1 MVTAVITAC
10 VILAISGVTLFL
22 YYRSRSVKP
31 GSSVAK
37 SVSSIGSSEPLR
49 MRKGESMAASA
60 GAHQSSNSPLK
71 NRLRPRYAAL
81 GVLIAGIFGSLSA
94 KLWSMQI
101 LASDEYRTKSDE
113 NQLTTIKTPAARGRI
128 YDTEGI
134 VLVDNKVTPTI
145 VADAEVAQDRS
156 VLMRLSALTG
166 VPYAVVR
173 QRIQDSSGGAQAQRE
188 VSSDAKARDV
198 AFIAEHPEAF
208 PGVSVQQRSK
218 RVYPY
223 KGLAGQ
229 VLGYTGTVTD
239 DQLGSVPAGR
249 DYQSG
254 DEVGQSGV
262 ELTYDGYLFGSHGA
276 KVVVSDVDGTVHE
289 VRSETP
295 PAQGSDLHLTISAKV
310 QKIAEEELE
319 ALIAPHGVIGGGTGT
334 SGAVVAM
341 EVDTGDV
348 IAMASF
354 PPFDPTHFVGGVS
367 QDDWDR
373 YNDKDSSGSP
383 LLNRCIAGQYPAA
396 STFKAFTGM
405 AGLHYGFADSSR
417 SWTCTG
423 TWTGFG
429 DAYPQK
435 CWKLDGHGPIT
446 FRQAMVVSCDTV
458 FYEIAKSFYDASSTL
473 GMDAM
478 ADYVKEFGFGKKTGI
493 ELAGE
498 GEGVVPTPEWK
509 AKNWEN
515 APEQGQWQPGDM
527 SNMVIGQGN
536 VIVTPLQMAVGYA
549 GVATGKLPKP
559 NLLKEVRN
567 SSGEKV
573 VGHTPEFTGEPE
585 VSTAELDVV
594 RDALRGVAEE
604 DASIPALLEQY
615 DYECACKTGTGEWA
629 EHDGYAWFAMYA
641 PYDKPKY
648 VVTCVITEG
657 GSGAVTA
664 APIAAKVMDGC
675 VKLGQ
680 GALEKELTPTEEIT
694 QSVTY
699 HGTGAG
705 RVD

>member
-10 VILAISGVTLFL
+10 VILAISGVALFL

-71 NRLRPRYAAL
+71 DRLRPRYAAL

>member
-1 MVTAVITAC
+1 MITALITAC
-10 VILAISGVTLFL
+10 VILAASAVALFL

-37 SVSSIGSSEPLR
+37 TVSSIGSAEPLR
-49 MRKGESMAASA
+49 VRKGESMAASA
-60 GAHQSSNSPLK
+60 GAHQSSNSSLK
-71 NRLRPRYAAL
+71 DRLRPRYTAL
-81 GVLIAGIFGSLSA
+81 AVLVAGIFGSLGA
-94 KLWSMQI
+94 KLWSMQV
-101 LASDEYRTKSDE
+101 LSSDEYKAKSDE

-134 VLVDNKVTPTI
+134 VLVDNEITPTI
-145 VADAEVAQDRS
+145 VADADVAEDRS

-173 QRIQDSSGGAQAQRE
+173 QRILDASGGAQAQRE

-198 AFIAEHPEAF
+198 AFIAEHPDAF
-208 PGVSVQQRSK
+208 PGVGVQRRAK

-239 DQLGSVPAGR
+239 AQLAAVPDGR

-262 ELTYDGYLFGSHGA
+262 ELAYDGYLFGSHGT
-276 KVVVSDVDGTVHE
+276 KVVVTDVDGTVHE

-295 PAQGSDLHLTISAKV
+295 PAQGSDLYLTLSAKV

-319 ALIAPHGVIGGGTGT
+319 ALIAPDGVIGGGTGT

-348 IAMASF
+348 VAMASF

-405 AGLHYGFADSSR
+405 AGLHYGFADSGR
-417 SWTCTG
+417 SWNCTG

-429 DAYPQK
+429 ESYPQK
-435 CWKLDGHGPIT
+435 CWKTTGHGPIS
-446 FRQAMVVSCDTV
+446 FRQAIVVSCDTV
-458 FYEIAKSFYDASSTL
+458 FYEIAKDFYNAASTL

-478 ADYVKEFGFGKKTGI
+478 ANYVKEFGFGSKTGI
-493 ELAGE
+493 ELEGE

-515 APEQGQWQPGDM
+515 APEQAQWQPGDM

-549 GVATGKLPKP
+549 GVATGRLPKP

-567 SSGEKV
+567 SGGEKV
-573 VGHTPEFTGEPE
+573 VGHTPEFSADPDVRET
-585 VSTAELDVV
+585 ELDVV

-604 DASIPALLEQY
+604 DASIPTLLAQY

-629 EHDGYAWFAMYA
+629 DHDGYAWFAMYA
-641 PYDKPKY
+641 PYDDPKY

-657 GSGAVTA
+657 GSGGVTA

-675 VKLGQ
+675 IKLQQ
-680 GALEKELTPTEEIT
+680 GALEKEIAPTEEIT
-694 QSVTY
+694 RSVTY

>member
-1 MVTAVITAC
+1 MVTAIITAI
-10 VILAISGVTLFL
+10 VILAISGAALVI

-37 SVSSIGSSEPLR
+37 SVSSIGSAEPLR
-49 MRKGESMAASA
+49 MHKGESMAASA

-71 NRLRPRYAAL
+71 DRLRPRYTAL
-81 GVLIAGIFGSLSA
+81 GVLIAGIFGSLSI
-94 KLWSMQI
+94 KLWSMQV
-101 LASDEYRTKSDE
+101 LSSGEYRAKSDE

-134 VLVDNKVTPTI
+134 VMVDNKITPAI

-173 QRIQDSSGGAQAQRE
+173 QRILDTSGGAQAQRE
-188 VSSDAKARDV
+188 VSSDAKPRDV
-198 AFIAEHPEAF
+198 AFIAEHPDAF
-208 PGVSVQQRSK
+208 PGVSVQRRSK

-239 DQLGSVPAGR
+239 AQLGAIPAGR

-295 PAQGSDLHLTISAKV
+295 PAQGSDLYLTISAKV
-310 QKIAEEELE
+310 QKIAEEELQS
-319 ALIAPHGVIGGGTGT
+319 LIAPHGVIGGGTGT

-373 YNDKDSSGSP
+373 YNDKESSGSP

-417 SWTCTG
+417 SWNCTG
-423 TWTGFG
+423 RWTGFG
-429 DAYPQK
+429 ESYGQN
-435 CWKLDGHGPIT
+435 CWKLDGHGPIS
-446 FRQAMVVSCDTV
+446 FRQAMVISCDTV
-458 FYEIAKSFYDASSTL
+458 FYEIAKNFYDSAPTL

-478 ADYVKEFGFGKKTGI
+478 ANYVKEFGFGKKTGI
-493 ELAGE
+493 ELDGE

-573 VGHTPEFTGEPE
+573 VGHEPEFTGEPD
-585 VSTAELDVV
+585 VRKSELETV

-604 DASIPALLEQY
+604 DASIPHLLSQY

-657 GSGAVTA
+657 GAGATAA

-680 GALEKELTPTEEIT
+680 GALDKELTPTEEIT
-694 QSVTY
+694 QSVPY

>member
-10 VILAISGVTLFL
+10 VILAISGVALFL

-71 NRLRPRYAAL
+71 DRLRPRYAAL

-405 AGLHYGFADSSR
+405 AGLHYGFEDSSR

-515 APEQGQWQPGDM
+515 APEQG
-527 SNMVIGQGN
+527 
-536 VIVTPLQMAVGYA
+536 
-549 GVATGKLPKP
+549 
-559 NLLKEVRN
+559 
-567 SSGEKV
+567 
-573 VGHTPEFTGEPE
+573 
-585 VSTAELDVV
+585 
-594 RDALRGVAEE
+594 
-604 DASIPALLEQY
+604 
-615 DYECACKTGTGEWA
+615 
-629 EHDGYAWFAMYA
+629 
-641 PYDKPKY
+641 
-648 VVTCVITEG
+648 
-657 GSGAVTA
+657 
-664 APIAAKVMDGC
+664 
-675 VKLGQ
+675 
-680 GALEKELTPTEEIT
+680 
-694 QSVTY
+694 
-699 HGTGAG
+699 
-705 RVD
+705 

>member
-1 MVTAVITAC
+1 MVTAIITAC
-10 VILAISGVTLFL
+10 VILAISGVALFV

-49 MRKGESMAASA
+49 THKGESMAASA

-71 NRLRPRYAAL
+71 DRLRPRYTAL
-81 GVLIAGIFGSLSA
+81 GVLIAGIFGSLGV

-101 LASDEYRTKSDE
+101 LSSDEYRTKSDE

-173 QRIQDSSGGAQAQRE
+173 QRIQDTSGGAQAQRE
-188 VSSDAKARDV
+188 VSSDAKPRDV

-239 DQLGSVPAGR
+239 EQLASVPAGR

-295 PAQGSDLHLTISAKV
+295 PAQGSDLYLTISAKV

-367 QDDWDR
+367 QDDWNR

-405 AGLHYGFADSSR
+405 AGLHYGFADAGR
-417 SWTCTG
+417 SWTCAG

-429 DAYPQK
+429 ESYAQK
-435 CWKLDGHGPIT
+435 CWKLDGHGPIS

-458 FYEIAKSFYDASSTL
+458 FYEIAKNFYDSASTL

-478 ADYVKEFGFGKKTGI
+478 ANYVKEFGFGRKTGI

-573 VGHTPEFTGEPE
+573 VGHVPEFTGEPE
-585 VSTAELDVV
+585 VRQAELDVV

-604 DASIPALLEQY
+604 DASIPALLSQY
-615 DYECACKTGTGEWA
+615 DYQCACKTGTGEWA

-641 PYDKPKY
+641 PYDNPKY

-657 GSGAVTA
+657 GAGASVA

-680 GALEKELTPTEEIT
+680 GALEKEIVPTEEIT
-694 QSVTY
+694 RSVTY

>member
-10 VILAISGVTLFL
+10 VILAISGVALFL

-71 NRLRPRYAAL
+71 DRLRPRYAAL

-276 KVVVSDVDGTVHE
+276 KVVVSDVDGAVHE

>member
-1 MVTAVITAC
+1 MVTAIITAI
-10 VILAISGVTLFL
+10 VILAVSAVVLFL
-22 YYRSRSVKP
+22 FYRSKSVAP
-31 GSSVAK
+31 GSSVTK
-37 SVSSIGSSEPLR
+37 SVSSIGTGEPLR
-49 MRKGESMAASA
+49 VRKGESMAASA
-60 GAHQSSNSPLK
+60 GAHQSSNSSLK
-71 NRLRPRYAAL
+71 DRLKPRYTAL
-81 GVLIAGIFGSLSA
+81 AVLMAGIFGSLSA

-101 LASDEYRTKSDE
+101 LSSDEYRAKSDE
-113 NQLTTIKTPAARGRI
+113 NQLTTIKTPAPRGRI

-134 VLVDNKVTPTI
+134 VLVDNKITPTI
-145 VADAEVAQDRS
+145 VADAEVAEDRA

-166 VPYAVVR
+166 IPYAVVR
-173 QRIQDSSGGAQAQRE
+173 QRIQNTNGGAQAQRE
-188 VSSDAKARDV
+188 VSSDAKPRDV
-198 AFIAEHPEAF
+198 AFIAEHPDAF
-208 PGVSVQQRSK
+208 PGVSVQRRAK

-239 DQLGSVPAGR
+239 AQLDAIPAGR

-310 QKIAEEELE
+310 QKIAEEGLRQ
-319 ALIAPHGVIGGGTGT
+319 LIAPDGVIGAGTGT

-348 IAMASF
+348 IAMANF

-367 QDDWDR
+367 QEDWNR
-373 YNDKDSSGSP
+373 YNDKESSGSP

-417 SWTCTG
+417 SWNCG
-423 TWTGFG
+423 GVWTGFG
-429 DAYPQK
+429 EKYPQK
-435 CWKLDGHGPIT
+435 CWKVEGHGPIT

-458 FYEIAKSFYDASSTL
+458 FYEIAKNFYDGATTL

-478 ADYVKEFGFGKKTGI
+478 PDYVKEFGFGRKTGI
-493 ELAGE
+493 ELDGE

-527 SNMVIGQGN
+527 SNMAIGQGN

-549 GVATGKLPKP
+549 GIATGKLPKP

-573 VGHTPEFTGEPE
+573 VGHVPEFTGQPNARQ
-585 VSTAELDVV
+585 AELDAM
-594 RDALRGVAEE
+594 RDALRGVAQE
-604 DASIPALLEQY
+604 DASIPDLLSQY

-641 PYDKPKY
+641 PYDNPKY

-657 GSGAVTA
+657 GAGASAA

-675 VKLGQ
+675 VKLGAGSLDTQ
-680 GALEKELTPTEEIT
+680 LTPTEEVKR
-694 QSVTY
+694 SVPY
-699 HGTGAG
+699 RGTGAG

>member
-1 MVTAVITAC
+1 MVTAIITAC
-10 VILAISGVTLFL
+10 VILVIAAVALFL
-22 YYRSRSVKP
+22 YYRMRKVTP

-37 SVSSIGSSEPLR
+37 SVSSIGSGEPLR
-49 MRKGESMAASA
+49 MHKGESMAASA
-60 GAHQSSNSPLK
+60 GAHQSSNSSLK
-71 NRLRPRYAAL
+71 DRLRPRYMAV
-81 GVLIAGIFGSLSA
+81 GVLIAGIFGSLATKLAVMQLFQSA
-94 KLWSMQI
+94 DYK
-101 LASDEYRTKSDE
+101 AKSDE

-128 YDTEGI
+128 FDTEGI
-134 VLVDNKVTPTI
+134 VIVDNEITPTI
-145 VADAEVAQDRS
+145 VADAEVAEDRS

-173 QRIQDSSGGAQAQRE
+173 QRIQDTSGGVQAQRE
-188 VSSDAKARDV
+188 VFSGAKARDV

-208 PGVSVQQRSK
+208 PGVSVQRRAK

-229 VLGYTGTVTD
+229 VVGYTGTVTD
-239 DQLGSVPAGR
+239 TQIANTPEGR

-254 DEVGQSGV
+254 DEVGQSGI
-262 ELTYDGYLFGSHGA
+262 ELTYDGYLYGSHGT
-276 KVVVSDVDGTVHE
+276 KVVVSDADGTVQE

-295 PAQGSDLHLTISAKV
+295 PAQGSDLYLTISAKV

-348 IAMASF
+348 VAMASF
-354 PPFDPTHFVGGVS
+354 PPFDPTNFVGGIS
-367 QDDWDR
+367 QEDWDR
-373 YNDKDSSGSP
+373 YNDQESSGSP

-396 STFKAFTGM
+396 STFKAFSGM
-405 AGLHYGFADSSR
+405 AGLHYGFASASS
-417 SWTCTG
+417 SWDCTG

-429 DAYPQK
+429 ESFPQK
-435 CWKLDGHGPIT
+435 CWETSGHGPIS
-446 FRQAMVVSCDTV
+446 FYEAIVVSCDTV
-458 FYEIAKSFYDASSTL
+458 FYEIAKDFYDHADEL

-478 ADYVKEFGFGKKTGI
+478 QNYISEFGFGHKTGI
-493 ELAGE
+493 ELDGE
-498 GEGVVPTPEWK
+498 IEGVIPTPEWK
-509 AKNWEN
+509 AENWAD
-515 APEQGQWQPGDM
+515 APEQAQWLPGDM

-536 VIVTPLQMAVGYA
+536 VIVTPLQLAVGYA
-549 GVATGKLPKP
+549 GVATGHLPKP

-573 VGHTPEFTGEPE
+573 VGHEPEFQADPE
-585 VSTAELDVV
+585 VTEAELNTV
-594 RDALRGVAEE
+594 REALRGVATE
-604 DASIPALLEQY
+604 DGSIPTLLSQY

-641 PYDKPKY
+641 PYDNPKY

-657 GSGAVTA
+657 GSGGVTA

-675 VKLGQ
+675 IKLGE
-680 GALEKELTPTEEIT
+680 GALEKEITPTEEIT
-694 QSVTY
+694 QSIEY
-699 HGTGAG
+699 AGTGAG

>member
-10 VILAISGVTLFL
+10 VILAISGVARFL

-71 NRLRPRYAAL
+71 DRLRPRYAAL

-498 GEGVVPTPEWK
+498 GEGEVPTPEWK

>member
-10 VILAISGVTLFL
+10 VILAISGVALFL

-37 SVSSIGSSEPLR
+37 SISSIGSSEPLR

-71 NRLRPRYAAL
+71 DRLRPRYAAL

>member
-71 NRLRPRYAAL
+71 DRLRPRYAAL

>member
-10 VILAISGVTLFL
+10 VILAISGVALFL

-71 NRLRPRYAAL
+71 DRLRPRYAAL

-145 VADAEVAQDRS
+145 MADAEVAQDRS